1 MVDEVEKKV
10 LETIKKY
17 KLFSKGEKIVVALS
31 GGKDSTSV
39 LYLLN
44 KHKKRFEI
52 DVEAMMIELGFGQ
65 SLKGKENLIKF
76 CKELGI
82 KFTLLKLNENQK
94 SSLSSAEKKG
104 LNTCYVCGVLKKRLI
119 NKFALKNNFD
129 KVVTGHNLDDGAETI
144 LMNFLKGNV
153 FLGAG
158 AEPIT
163 KKQKQLVQRAK
174 PLFFISN
181 KQVENYAKKMKF
193 PVVFT
198 RCPYLKS
205 TYRLGVRQG
214 FEILGLDDKKK
225 LKIVENWLKMI
236 PNLRKK
242 DSREFKR
249 CSMCGVACSGT
260 ICSACSIG
268 LN

>member
-1 MVDEVEKKV
+1 MENVEKKV
-10 LETIKKY
+10 LSTIKKY

-44 KHKKRFEI
+44 KHKKILEI
-52 DVEAMMIELGFGQ
+52 SVEAMMIELGFGQ
-65 SLKGKENLIKF
+65 SFEGKENLIKF

-82 KFTLLKLNENQK
+82 KFTLLKLNSKQK
-94 SSLSSAEKKG
+94 SSLLGAEKKG
-104 LNTCYVCGVLKKRLI
+104 FNTCYVCGILKKRLI
-119 NKFALKNNFD
+119 NKFALENNFD

-144 LMNFLKGNV
+144 LMNFLKGNI
-153 FLGAG
+153 FSGAST
-158 AEPIT
+158 EPIT
-163 KKQKQLVQRAK
+163 KKQEKLIQRVK

-181 KQVENYAKKMKF
+181 KEVEKYAKKMKF

-214 FEILGLDDKKK
+214 FEIVKLDNKKK
-225 LKIVENWLKMI
+225 LKIVENWLKLI
-236 PNLRKK
+236 PKLRKK
-242 DSREFKR
+242 DLREFKK
-249 CSMCGVACSGT
+249 CEICGVTCSGK
-260 ICSACSIG
+260 ICSACSVG